1 MALPSLWSGNLR
13 LSLVLIPVRLVP
25 AVSTEEAISF
35 RQIHEP
41 SGTPIRQVKGVRD
54 GDTFTEVPDEE
65 IVKGYEYAKG
75 SHVLI
80 DPKEIDDL
88 KLEAKHT
95 IDMVR
100 FVDEDEIDTRY
111 WEKPYYL
118 VPDGDEAD
126 EGYAIMQRALAET
139 GKVAIGQLILHGRQ
153 HLVGIK
159 VLKGGLML
167 SILRYAAELRDPKP
181 YFEGINFE
189 PQSEAVGLAKE
200 LIEAETGRFEP
211 EKIPDKYA
219 ETLRELLQAKVEER
233 APQIE
238 VAPEGRH
245 RKSSTSWRRLRRVC
259 RQKDAPRCGTQ
270 CGGEWASPLRRTSQG
285 RGRHDRDQA
294 SVERRI
300 DVNRLKLNQPSSWLP
315 QPSHYFDWVQ
325 REFIEASPPVRSVSF
340 RLIEF
345 HQNQAIIYCLFA
357 ATQRGDR
364 RAVKR

>member
-1 MALPSLWSGNLR
+1 MAPPSLWSGNLR

-75 SHVLI
+75 QYVLI

-95 IDMVR
+95 IDLR
-100 FVDEDEIDTRY
+100 QFVNEGEIDSRY

-118 VPDGDEAD
+118 VPDGDVAD
-126 EGYAIMQRALAET
+126 EGYAIMQRALADT
-139 GKVAIGQLILHGRQ
+139 AKVAIGQLIMHGRA

-159 VLKGGLML
+159 ALKGGLML
-167 SILRYAAELRDPKP
+167 SILRYADELRDPKP
-181 YFEGINFE
+181 YFENINAE
-189 PQSEAVGLAKE
+189 LNTEGVGLAKE
-200 LIEAETGRFEP
+200 LIEAESGKFEP

-238 VAPEGRH
+238 VPTEGKAPQVINIMDALKESMQAKGRGKV
-245 RKSSTSWRRLRRVC
+245 RDAVRRRMGKPEKEEVR
-259 RQKDAPRCGTQ
+259 PR
-270 CGGEWASPLRRTSQG
+270 ASRPRPSPRRTA
-285 RGRHDRDQA
+285 H
-294 SVERRI
+294 
-300 DVNRLKLNQPSSWLP
+300 
-315 QPSHYFDWVQ
+315 
-325 REFIEASPPVRSVSF
+325 
-340 RLIEF
+340 
-345 HQNQAIIYCLFA
+345 
-357 ATQRGDR
+357 
-364 RAVKR
+364 